1 MYTNKK
7 LQMNLNR
14 KSIEQGP
21 GRFLVKAKDP
31 FLTEDFLLKFQDI
44 FKDYQYVRCDEIESF
59 VDVCSSDTLF
69 GADKRIVVLMMGDID
84 KDALSV
90 ILEIAERKTDD
101 ILILI
106 ETDSLLKTK
115 PYTQLKT
122 LCTAID
128 LKEPT
133 ESEKA
138 VWVKKWLTEKGLK
151 YPDELPGYIVSYSG
165 ADLLRLKNEI
175 KKLALLMSYRE
186 DKNVT
191 KELCNEIIGSN
202 RESQPFVFIDNFFRK
217 KISDVLN
224 EFRKVDEYSYV
235 KLLHFII
242 GQIERVYK
250 VAIYKEQGLSADQIG
265 EILGVPVFIVKN
277 KLFTSIS
284 FYGKIKLLQLL
295 DLMNKLDVELRTTKY
310 PKDTIFESYLL
321 KAYKT

>member
-1 MYTNKK
+1 
-7 LQMNLNR
+7 MNLNR
-14 KSIEQGP
+14 KNIEQGP
-21 GRFLVKAKDP
+21 GRFLVKAKDL

-44 FKDYQYVRCDEIESF
+44 FKDYQYVRCDEIGSF

-69 GADKRIVVLMMGDID
+69 GAEKRIIVLMMGDID

-151 YPDELPGYIVSYSG
+151 YPDEIPGYIVSYSG

-175 KKLALLMSYRE
+175 KKLALLMSYRD
-186 DKNVT
+186 DKTVT

-202 RESQPFVFIDNFFRK
+202 RESQPFIFIENFFRK

-242 GQIERVYK
+242 GQIERAYK

-265 EILGVPVFIVKN
+265 EEIGRAHV
-277 KLFTSIS
+277 
-284 FYGKIKLLQLL
+284 
-295 DLMNKLDVELRTTKY
+295 
-310 PKDTIFESYLL
+310 
-321 KAYKT
+321 